1 MATERH
7 TVRTRT
13 DDQGVDG
20 VTPPGTAMSQDIRP
34 QTSGDEVLVF
44 VYGRM
49 KQGGADHS
57 VLAGSRFL
65 GLAMTAPEYDLVDL
79 GGMPGLTT
87 EGGMV
92 VQGELYA
99 VDKQTLTSIDE
110 CEDHPDTFHRDNLLL
125 DDGREVLGYI
135 LPLTQAVG
143 FPRLSSGTWNEAL
156 AG

>member
-1 MATERH
+1 MN
-7 TVRTRT
+7 
-13 DDQGVDG
+13 QN
-20 VTPPGTAMSQDIRP
+20 IRP
-34 QTSGDEVLVF
+34 QASDDEVLVF

-57 VLAGSRFL
+57 ILAGSRFL
-65 GLAMTAPEYDLVDL
+65 GSVQTAAEYDLVDL
-79 GGMPGLTT
+79 GGLPGLTT
-87 EGGMV
+87 EGGMT

-99 VDKQTLTSIDE
+99 VDGRTLTSIDE

>member
-1 MATERH
+1 
-7 TVRTRT
+7 
-13 DDQGVDG
+13 
-20 VTPPGTAMSQDIRP
+20 
-34 QTSGDEVLVF
+34 
-44 VYGRM
+44 
-49 KQGGADHS
+49 
-57 VLAGSRFL
+57 
-65 GLAMTAPEYDLVDL
+65 
-79 GGMPGLTT
+79 
-87 EGGMV
+87 MV

-125 DDGREVLGYI
+125 DDGREVLGYV